1 MVRAQVQFTE
11 EQAEALRRLSAE
23 SGKSIAEIVRLG
35 VALYLDSQNRPSRQ
49 ERIERALQF
58 TGKYSSGLTDVSVN
72 HDRYLAEDF
81 LR

>member
-11 EQAEALRRLSAE
+11 EQAEALRQLSAE

-35 VALYLDSQNRPSRQ
+35 VELYLDAQTRPSRR
-49 ERIERALQF
+49 ERVERALRF
-58 TGKYSSGLTDVSVN
+58 AGKYSSGLTDVSVN

-81 LR
+81 LK